1 MMHDITGFGKKVV
14 PRLREFCSFSCLPL
28 LPGLACRILATWET
42 PFCRALYTVCTSL
55 LSSQNARKDGVVHS
69 TGRVPG
75 LAVGRTDL
83 KRRKIQGV

>member
-1 MMHDITGFGKKVV
+1 MILQGSAKRWFPGCENFVPSLAYHFCLDLPAEFSQPGK
-14 PRLREFCSFSCLPL
+14 RLFVGPC
-28 LPGLACRILATWET
+28 TQ
-42 PFCRALYTVCTSL
+42 VCTSL